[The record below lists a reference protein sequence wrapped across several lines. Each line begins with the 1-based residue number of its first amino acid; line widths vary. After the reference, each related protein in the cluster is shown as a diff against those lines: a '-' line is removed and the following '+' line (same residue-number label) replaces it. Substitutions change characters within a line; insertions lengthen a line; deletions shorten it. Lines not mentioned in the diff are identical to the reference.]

1 MSADRHWIALD
12 HAFTGTLSAAQA
24 AQAHARFAH
33 RAGAVSDI
41 YLPRLLEAV
50 RESLDDDGDSTR
62 QRAALRQA
70 HRRLVAALTAV
81 WNDSR

>member
-12 HAFTGTLSAAQA
+12 HAFSGTLSAAQA
-24 AQAHARFAH
+24 TQAHARFAH
-33 RAGAVSDI
+33 HAGALSDI

-50 RESLDDDGDSTR
+50 HQSLGDDDDSTR

-70 HRRLVAALTAV
+70 HRQLAAALAAA
-81 WNDSR
+81 WSENR